1 MLPALILLAAAPLAF
16 AAPQQPTP
24 AAPTQA
30 QAATPATKDSVPA
43 DTTKRK
49 KKGIS
54 IAIQIGGDSARAHMD
69 EDRQKVRRPVK
80 RIPVTPALMASA
92 FADEQA
98 RSLVLRAR
106 AAQYH
111 VDSSLRA
118 YDAKAYQ
125 RFSMGLGLRIAGR
138 ERLFMRAEQSQ
149 HILWDR
155 DRGALVHVTGARWGM
170 PMIGHIDDDDPEL
183 EAGEMLALPYIPGR
197 DRLWP
202 IGTFEARVQRNNG
215 EVDENNIVHPMG
227 AGAEAYYKY
236 SVGDSVAF
244 RLPSGKEFRLIELR
258 VRPRVEHWNTVVGSL
273 WFDRESWQLVRAAYR
288 LSAPMDIWMVA
299 RENRDSTD
307 KEDPQADIPFWLKPA
322 LNPMRATISGITQE
336 FSLQEQ
342 QWWLPISQQAEGLVE
357 VGKVRIPIEIEER
370 FTYASVTSTPA
381 PASVDSVLVTY
392 HADSLTR
399 DSLENMRKTLGDS
412 VYNLARK
419 SRDSVRTAERKR
431 CNTERGTRTTTRDEG
446 GAKILVVIPCDSAAL
461 ARSPDMPATLYA
473 STEELF
479 GPTDRDE
486 LMAEALALKAQ
497 AEGGG
502 SKTMFYTGIGG
513 GLLRYNRVEGLAV
526 AARAEKAL
534 GSGYS
539 ATALARLATADL
551 HPSGEMTLSR
561 TDGRLIVGVGA
572 YHRLDVAGDFGEPF
586 GLGASLG
593 ALLFGHDDGLYYRST
608 GIEFT
613 RSTADGRGIQ
623 WRLFGEHQGNA
634 PLRTQASLP
643 RLFGHGASFDP
654 NITAQRADIAGL
666 GARLTRTFGLDPHGW
681 RLYSDMKA
689 EIAGGSYDFAR
700 GLLDETISHGLGPRL
715 DGALTGAGGWT
726 GGRVP
731 TQRLF
736 YVGGSRSVR
745 GQPPGSNVGNAFWL
759 ARAELGSSF
768 VGARPVIF
776 YDLGWAGSR
785 DAWQHPGRP
794 LSGAGVGVSF
804 LDGLF
809 RFDVAKGIHPKQGGV
824 RVDTYIEARF

>member
-1 MLPALILLAAAPLAF
+1 
-16 AAPQQPTP
+16 
-24 AAPTQA
+24 
-30 QAATPATKDSVPA
+30 
-43 DTTKRK
+43 
-49 KKGIS
+49 
-54 IAIQIGGDSARAHMD
+54 
-69 EDRQKVRRPVK
+69 
-80 RIPVTPALMASA
+80 
-92 FADEQA
+92 
-98 RSLVLRAR
+98 
-106 AAQYH
+106 
-111 VDSSLRA
+111 
-118 YDAKAYQ
+118 
-125 RFSMGLGLRIAGR
+125 
-138 ERLFMRAEQSQ
+138 
-149 HILWDR
+149 
-155 DRGALVHVTGARWGM
+155 
-170 PMIGHIDDDDPEL
+170 
-183 EAGEMLALPYIPGR
+183 
-197 DRLWP
+197 
-202 IGTFEARVQRNNG
+202 
-215 EVDENNIVHPMG
+215 
-227 AGAEAYYKY
+227 
-236 SVGDSVAF
+236 
-244 RLPSGKEFRLIELR
+244 
-258 VRPRVEHWNTVVGSL
+258 
-273 WFDRESWQLVRAAYR
+273 
-288 LSAPMDIWMVA
+288 
-299 RENRDSTD
+299 
-307 KEDPQADIPFWLKPA
+307 
-322 LNPMRATISGITQE
+322 
-336 FSLQEQ
+336 
-342 QWWLPISQQAEGLVE
+342 
-357 VGKVRIPIEIEER
+357 
-370 FTYASVTSTPA
+370 
-381 PASVDSVLVTY
+381 
-392 HADSLTR
+392 
-399 DSLENMRKTLGDS
+399 MRKTLGDS

-526 AARAEKAL
+526 AARAEKSL

-608 GIEFT
+608 GIELT
-613 RSTADGRGIQ
+613 RSMADGRGIQ